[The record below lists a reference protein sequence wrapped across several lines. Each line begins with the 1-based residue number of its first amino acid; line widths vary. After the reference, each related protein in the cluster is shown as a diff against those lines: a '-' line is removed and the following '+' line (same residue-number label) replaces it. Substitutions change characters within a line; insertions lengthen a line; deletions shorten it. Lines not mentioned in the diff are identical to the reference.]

1 MFCLI
6 MLGTH
11 IIYNPLIIHTHIIY
25 FFAHQV
31 TVRNKRQNYLIQLIF
46 SNFQESGS
54 FFSIKGT
61 QNEAKSEAK
70 SEAPFP
76 VPIDLPP
83 VPYVKGKG

>member
-31 TVRNKRQNYLIQLIF
+31 TVRNNYQNCLIQLIF

-61 QNEAKSEAK
+61 QNEAKSEA
-70 SEAPFP
+70 PFP